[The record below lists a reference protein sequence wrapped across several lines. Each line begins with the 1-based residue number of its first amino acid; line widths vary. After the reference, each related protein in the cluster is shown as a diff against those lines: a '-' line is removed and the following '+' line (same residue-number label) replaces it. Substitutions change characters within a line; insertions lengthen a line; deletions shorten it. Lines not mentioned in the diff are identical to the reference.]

1 MRRRSLIVAAV
12 IGCAGCKEPVAVEPL
27 PVAVRVEP
35 FRASTVRSE
44 VPYSG
49 TVREK
54 QRFELSFKV
63 AGTVQSLLKVKGADG
78 AGRDVQAGDVLPR
91 DAVIARLDEADY
103 ARQRDLQREILAQL
117 EAKRMAAEA
126 GAENASSELQRT
138 ERLIVRNM
146 VPKQE
151 YETNQARSK
160 AAQAEVLAS
169 AREVE
174 SARVRLRQ
182 AEDDLANCRLKVP
195 VDRATVAAKLVE
207 PYERVT
213 SGRTVFTLLD
223 TSMLKVAFGVSDRVV
238 GKLRLGQ
245 EVPVLS
251 DAFRGE
257 TFKGRIRQIA
267 PNADEQ
273 TRTFLVEVAIEQPR
287 ELLRPG
293 MVVTLAVGERTEAYR
308 LPLTAI
314 RRGDAAGDHVVF
326 KVASEGGNE
335 VARRCL
341 VAIAGIADDR
351 IQISPGGTTDLT
363 PGDRIVTVGAGRLH
377 DGQVVRVLD
386 NPDIHKTDEP
396 IK

>member
-12 IGCAGCKEPVAVEPL
+12 LGCAGCKEPVTVEPL

-35 FRASTVRSE
+35 FRAGTVRSE

-54 QRFELSFKV
+54 QKFELSFKV
-63 AGTVQSLLKVKGADG
+63 AGTVQSLLKVKGNDG
-78 AGRDVQAGDVLPR
+78 LERDVQAGDVLHK
-91 DAVIARLDEADY
+91 DAVIAQLDDADY
-103 ARQRDLQREILAQL
+103 VRQRDLQREILAQL

-126 GAENASSELQRT
+126 SAENASSELQRT

-160 AAQAEVLAS
+160 AAQAEVLA
-169 AREVE
+169 ATREIE

-182 AEDDLANCRLKVP
+182 AEDDLLNCRLKVP
-195 VDRATVAAKLVE
+195 VDKATVAAKLVE

-213 SGRTVFTLLD
+213 SGRAVFTLLD

-238 GKLRLGQ
+238 GKLKLGQ

-251 DAFRGE
+251 DAFQGE

-293 MVVTLAVGERTEAYR
+293 MVVTLNVGQRSEAYR

-314 RRGDAAGDHVVF
+314 RRGQSADDYVVY
-326 KVASEGGNE
+326 KIVSEGGKD
-335 VARRCL
+335 VARRCR
-341 VAIAGIADDR
+341 VAIAGIADDQ
-351 IQISPGGTTDLT
+351 IQIA
-363 PGDRIVTVGAGRLH
+363 PGDRTELNPGDRVVTVGAGRLH

-386 NPDIHKTDEP
+386 NPDVHKTDEP
-396 IK
+396 LK